1 MPRLNLV
8 NLNQKTARAGFGAP
22 AILVAA
28 TVVSVLVI
36 ASLVGLTKPYL
47 LGDPGDLVRWG
58 LPVAKALTNI
68 SLAVAVGGS
77 VFAAF
82 ALSEASR
89 QLQRVLGLVASAG
102 AAWVLFGSVSY
113 LFTYLSI
120 TGTPLGFDP
129 QFSAGL
135 ELFATQVAL
144 GQSLA
149 LNLLAGLAVA
159 TLGFMVRTIK
169 GAFWLSAVGL
179 ASLVPLAVSGHSAG
193 TAGHAMAVNSM
204 GMHLVAVVIW
214 VGGLVALM
222 AAWAGSSVEQRHRSL
237 KRYSTLA
244 LVAFVLTAVSGAA
257 SALIRISVGELFGS
271 TYGQLVLAKVVALI
285 LLGCFGAIYRLRLI
299 GATPADLKQRALG
312 LVALVELAVMGV
324 AVALATALARTGAP
338 APTDIVDDPS
348 PARILT
354 GSDLPP
360 ELTAD
365 RWFSEW
371 RFDLIWTTVCVVA
384 AVAYVWGV
392 VRLRRR
398 GDVWSLARTASWLAG
413 IALLFY
419 ITNGAINAYQE
430 YLFSVHMIGHMLL
443 SMGVP
448 VLLVPGAPVT
458 LLLRTVAKRT
468 DESWGVREWV
478 LWAVHTPFAKL
489 VSHPI
494 FAAVNFAGSLVLF
507 YFTPAF
513 SWSVHDH
520 LGHQWMTVHF
530 LITGYLFVQ
539 AIVGIDPGP
548 HRLPYPV
555 RLMLLIGTLAFHAFF
570 GLALMDGTALLLPEW
585 YGAMGRTWGST
596 PLADQHDG
604 GAIAWGIG
612 ELPTAVLTIIVSV
625 QWARADIRESKRLDR
640 ASDRSGNQDLEDY
653 NAMLERLAKRKER

>member
-1 MPRLNLV
+1 M
-8 NLNQKTARAGFGAP
+8 
-22 AILVAA
+22 ILVASTLVA
-28 TVVSVLVI
+28 VLLV
-36 ASLVGLTKPYL
+36 ASIVGLTTPYL
-47 LGDPGDLVRWG
+47 LGDPGDVVRWG
-58 LPVAKALTNI
+58 LPAVKALTNI
-68 SLAVAVGGS
+68 SIAVAVGGS

-82 ALSEASR
+82 VLPDGSR
-89 QLQRVLGLVASAG
+89 ALQRAHAVVAASATVWFV
-102 AAWVLFGSVSY
+102 AGSISY

-120 TGTPLGFDP
+120 TGTTFALDQ

-135 ELFATQVAL
+135 QLFASEIAL

-149 LNLLAGLAVA
+149 LNLAGALVVA
-159 TLGFMVRTIK
+159 TLAFAVRTIK
-169 GAFWLSAVGL
+169 GSFWLAALGL
-179 ASLVPLAVSGHSAG
+179 ASLVPLAVSGHASG
-193 TAGHAMAVNSM
+193 TSGHGMAVNAL
-204 GMHLVAVVIW
+204 GMHLVAIVIW
-214 VGGLVALM
+214 VGGLLTLM
-222 AAWAGSSVEQRHRSL
+222 VVWSGAQLEERHRWL

-244 LVAFVLTAVSGAA
+244 LVAFGLTAVSGVA
-257 SALIRISVGELFGS
+257 STLVRITPVELFTS
-271 TYGQLVLAKVVALI
+271 TYGQLIFAKILALA
-285 LLGCFGAIYRLRLI
+285 LLGCFGAWYRLRLI
-299 GATPADLKQRALG
+299 GSTPSDLKQRALVA
-312 LVALVELAVMGV
+312 LVLVELAIMGL
-324 AVALATALARTGAP
+324 AMALATALARTGAP

-365 RWFSEW
+365 RWFTEW
-371 RFDLIWTTVCVVA
+371 RFDLVWATICVVA

-392 VRLRRR
+392 IRLRRR
-398 GDVWSLARTASWLAG
+398 GDAWSLARTASWLAG

-430 YLFSVHMIGHMLL
+430 YLFSVHMIGHMVL

-458 LLLRTVAKRT
+458 LLLRSVAKRS
-468 DESWGVREWV
+468 DDSWGVREWV
-478 LWAVHTPFAKL
+478 LWAVHTPWARL
-489 VSHPI
+489 VSNPI
-494 FAAVNFAGSLVLF
+494 FAAINFAASLVLF

-513 SWSVHDH
+513 AWSVHDH

-625 QWARADIRESKRLDR
+625 QWARSDARESKRLDR

-653 NAMLERLAKRKER
+653 NAMLERLAKREER

>member
-1 MPRLNLV
+1 M
-8 NLNQKTARAGFGAP
+8 NLNQKTSRAGFGAP
-22 AILVAA
+22 AILVGA
-28 TVVSVLVI
+28 TVISVLVI
-36 ASLVGLTKPYL
+36 ASLVGITNPYL

-58 LPVAKALTNI
+58 LPVAKALTSI
-68 SLAVAVGGS
+68 SIAVAVGGS

-82 ALSEASR
+82 ALSESSQ
-89 QLQRVLGLVASAG
+89 QLRRVLGLVASAG
-102 AAWVLFGSVSY
+102 AAWVLFGSVSF

-120 TGTPLGFDP
+120 TGTPLAFDS

-135 ELFATQVAL
+135 ELFATQIAL
-144 GQSLA
+144 GQSQS
-149 LNLLAGLAVA
+149 LNLAAGLVVA

-169 GAFWLSAVGL
+169 GALWLSVIGL

-193 TAGHAMAVNSM
+193 TSGHAMAVNSM

-222 AAWAGSSVEQRHRSL
+222 AAWAGSSVDERHRYL

-257 SALIRISVGELFGS
+257 SALIRISVDELFGS
-271 TYGQLVLAKVVALI
+271 MYGQLVVAKVLALI
-285 LLGCFGAIYRLRLI
+285 VLGCFGAIYRLKLI
-299 GATPADLKQRALG
+299 GATAADLKQRVLVP
-312 LVALVELAVMGV
+312 VALVELAIMGV

-371 RFDLIWTTVCVVA
+371 RFDLVWTTICVVA
-384 AVAYVWGV
+384 AVGYVWGV

-398 GDVWSLARTASWLAG
+398 GDVWSLARTASWLTG

-430 YLFSVHMIGHMLL
+430 YLFSVHMIGHMIL

-478 LWAVHTPFAKL
+478 LWAVHTPFARL

-640 ASDRSGNQDLEDY
+640 ASDRSGNQDLEEY

>member
-1 MPRLNLV
+1 MI
-8 NLNQKTARAGFGAP
+8 LNQKTSRTAG
-22 AILVAA
+22 AA
-28 TVVSVLVI
+28 LTVLVGVTMVAVALI
-36 ASLVGLTKPYL
+36 ANLVGLTRPYL

-58 LPVAKALTNI
+58 LPIVKAITNVAMAGAI
-68 SLAVAVGGS
+68 GGAVL
-77 VFAAF
+77 AAF
-82 ALSEASR
+82 ALPDQSR
-89 QLQRVLGLVASAG
+89 GLHRAHNLVAASAVG
-102 AAWVLFGSVSY
+102 WVLFGSISY

-120 TGTPLGFDP
+120 TGTPLAFDG
-129 QFSAGL
+129 QFSSGL
-135 ELFATQVAL
+135 ELFATQIAL
-144 GQSLA
+144 GQALA
-149 LNLLAGLAVA
+149 LNLLGGLVVA
-159 TLGFMVRTIK
+159 TLAFILRSVK
-169 GAFWLSAVGL
+169 GSFYLAALGL
-179 ASLVPLAVSGHSAG
+179 ASLIPLAVSGHAAG
-193 TAGHAMAVNSM
+193 TASHAMAVNSI
-204 GMHLVAVVIW
+204 GMHLVAIVIW
-214 VGGLVALM
+214 VGGLLALM
-222 AAWAGSSVEQRHRSL
+222 VVWSAADTELRHRLL

-244 LVAFVLTAVSGAA
+244 LVAFALTAISGVA
-257 SALIRISVGELFGS
+257 SSLVRISLAELLNS
-271 TYGQLVLAKVVALI
+271 TYGLLVVAKVIALI
-285 LLGCFGAIYRLRLI
+285 ILGCFGALYRLKLI
-299 GATPADLKQRALG
+299 TAKAADLKQRVLAT
-312 LVALVELAVMGV
+312 VVVVELAVMGV
-324 AVALATALARTGAP
+324 AIALATALARTGAP

-365 RWFSEW
+365 RWLSEW
-371 RFDLIWTTVCVVA
+371 RFDLVWSTICLAA
-384 AVAYVWGV
+384 AVAYIWGV
-392 VRLRRR
+392 IRLRRR
-398 GDVWSLARTASWLAG
+398 GDVWSPARTVSWLAG

-430 YLFSVHMIGHMLL
+430 YLFSVHMIGHMIL

-478 LWAVHTPFAKL
+478 LWAVHTPFARL

-585 YGAMGRTWGST
+585 YGAMGRTWGSS

-640 ASDRSGNQDLEDY
+640 ASDRSGNQDLEEY